1 MDTATR
7 IRRAEAVL
15 APFTTRTGV
24 TGPDGAERRYLWTDA
39 FAVRTLLS
47 LHRLTGNPRHLA
59 SALRL
64 VDLVHQV
71 LGRHREDDDRVG
83 WISGLAPE
91 DGRRHPT
98 RGGLRIGKPLP
109 ERGPGDTLDERLEW
123 DRDGQYFHYLT
134 RWMDA
139 LAHLARVT
147 EDPEPLRQAIELA
160 RAAWCGF
167 AWRTP
172 RGDPALHWKM
182 SIDLSRPLVA
192 SMGRHDPLDGL
203 AALVTIEATRRRL
216 GAEDLPDLAAER
228 SGLLAMCRGRS
239 WACGDELG
247 LGGML
252 SAVAV
257 LVDATADGVFEDG
270 DLIGEVLV
278 DAARGLRMLA
288 GLRRSAEPPHRRLPF
303 RELGLAIGLSAM
315 DAVPAAFQRQPAR
328 FTDRTDLMVRV
339 REIAVHAP
347 MAESIRR
354 DWVDP
359 VHQRSPTWRDH
370 EDINTVMLAASL
382 LPEPGLGGIIDPWT
396 RFADDSAAAD
406 ATRQAAR
413 SARERTPW

>member
-1 MDTATR
+1 MDASNRTR
-7 IRRAEAVL
+7 QAELML
-15 APFTTRTGV
+15 AGFTDRTGV
-24 TGPDGAERRYLWTDA
+24 TGPDGAEHRYLWTDA

-47 LHRLTGNPRHLA
+47 LHGLTGTPRHLA
-59 SALRL
+59 SAIRL

-83 WISGLAPE
+83 WISGLSPE

-109 ERGPGDTLDERLEW
+109 ERCPGDTMDERLEW

-139 LAHLARVT
+139 LAHLARAT
-147 EDPEPLRQAIELA
+147 GDPEPLRQAIELA

-167 AWRTP
+167 VRRTP
-172 RGDPALHWKM
+172 RGEWVIHWKM

-192 SMGRHDPLDGL
+192 SMGHHDPLDGL
-203 AALVTIEATRRRL
+203 ASLTAIEATRRRL
-216 GAEDLPDLAAER
+216 GADDLPDLAAER
-228 SGLLAMCRGRS
+228 AGMLEMCRGRS

-252 SAVAV
+252 AAAAV
-257 LVDATADGVFEDG
+257 LVDAVADGMFEDG
-270 DLIGEVLV
+270 HLVEEVLS
-278 DAARGLRMLA
+278 DAGHGLRMLA
-288 GLRRSAEPPHRRLPF
+288 GLHRAADPPHRRLPF

-315 DAVPAAFQRQPAR
+315 NAVPNAVARCPGR
-328 FTDRTDLMVRV
+328 FTHRTGLLTRA

-347 MAESIRR
+347 MAEAIRR
-354 DWVDP
+354 DWLDP
-359 VHQRSPTWRDH
+359 IHRRSPTWRDH

-382 LPEPGLGGIIDPWT
+382 MPDAGISGIADPCPPT
-396 RFADDSAAAD
+396 D
-406 ATRQAAR
+406 AEARTEAAR
-413 SARERTPW
+413 SVGENRR